1 MGITIL
7 IIEADSMLQEHLVR
21 YSKANDWRIF
31 NSRQQKDIKRILKK
45 HPIDVVLLS
54 LDDLKKEGMSLI
66 KMIKKKHP
74 AVQVITI
81 NSGDQ
86 ISLSIEGMKL
96 GVFDDFFM
104 PLDLDSLISGIL
116 EAYKAKKEAEVVKPS
131 LLQRC
136 QNIMVAASFAEA
148 GEPDMAK
155 ELLATGRK
163 SEANIK
169 NVLHN
174 EKSERRNKMKEM
186 KVLLVDDE
194 EEFVK
199 ALSERMKM
207 RDLESDVALSGEQAL
222 KTMDEDLPDVMV
234 LDLKMPG
241 MDGMEVLRRAKKAYP
256 GVQIIMLTG
265 HGSEKD
271 EQEARRLGVF
281 EYLQKPISIEKL
293 MKTITEAYKSKFEDA
308 MSAAAFAEAGEFD
321 TAREILDRDKKKK

>member
-7 IIEADSMLQEHLVR
+7 IIEEDSMLQDHLVR
-21 YSKANDWRIF
+21 YLKVHDWLIF
-31 NSRQQKDIKRILKK
+31 NSMQQKDIKRILKK

-54 LDDLKKEGMSLI
+54 LNDLKKEGMALI

-96 GVFDDFFM
+96 GVFDDFLM
-104 PLDLDSLISGIL
+104 PLDLDSLISRIR
-116 EAYKAKKEAEVVKPS
+116 EAYQAKKDAEVVKPS
-131 LLQRC
+131 LFQRC
-136 QNIMVAASFAEA
+136 QDIMVAASFAEA
-148 GEPDMAK
+148 GEAEMAK
-155 ELLATGRK
+155 EFLAK
-163 SEANIK
+163 EPKCKEPKK
-169 NVLHN
+169 NAHN
-174 EKSERRNKMKEM
+174 KASERRKKMKEM

-207 RDLESDVALSGEQAL
+207 RDVESDVAFSGEQAL
-222 KTMDEDLPDVMV
+222 KTMNEDLPDVMV

-241 MDGMEVLRRAKKAYP
+241 MDGMEVLGRAKKAYP

-271 EQEARRLGVF
+271 EKEARRLGVF
-281 EYLQKPISIEKL
+281 EYLQKPVSIEKL
-293 MKTITEAYKSKFEDA
+293 MKTVTEAYKSKFEDA

-321 TAREILDRDKKKK
+321 TAKEILDRDKKK